1 MRKFALGLVALTL
14 ASSAALAQTPITFAQ
29 VDLDGDGRLNFAEL
43 QAVWPD
49 LTEADFAAVDVEG
62 TGSITPAQLDTL
74 QPSTLGTSTTDG
86 VPVGTGSGEPDF
98 SLGDPNDTGEIDNAE
113 GAALGTDR
121 SLLDTSD
128 DD

>member
-1 MRKFALGLVALTL
+1 MRKLALGLVALTF
-14 ASSAALAQTPITFAQ
+14 ASSAAIAQTPITFAQ
-29 VDLDGDGRLNFAEL
+29 VDLDGDGRLSFAEL

-62 TGSITPAQLDTL
+62 MGSITPAQLDTM
-74 QPSTLGTSTTDG
+74 QPATLGTSTTDG
-86 VPVGTGSGEPDF
+86 VPVGAGSGELDLT
-98 SLGDPNDTGEIDNAE
+98 LGDPTDTGEIDNAQ

-128 DD
+128 DN